1 MQIETR
7 QKVLEELFNSCLAIG
22 ESKGKDYSGEE
33 DALANFKQ
41 NAEALGMTKYQTWA
55 IYFKK
60 HIDAITNSIKS
71 NPENPQVES
80 EPLSERIKD
89 VIVYA
94 GLLYCLLEEKVIL
107 DHSTDYAIKE
117 INDLKYKEGQ
127 ETKGTKSK
135 KCDSNC
141 SDTCGGCSCSNNCK
155 DTEIYYRRKKDG
167 ALMCL
172 EANIEH
178 DIVYFNSDGEPFTF
192 SNYPMS
198 LKRLLKK
205 QKNKL

>member
-7 QKVLEELFNSCLAIG
+7 QKTLEELFESCLAIG
-22 ESKGKDYSGEE
+22 KAKGKDYSGEE

-94 GLLYCLLEEKVIL
+94 GLLHCLLKEDREKVIL
-107 DHSTDYAIKE
+107 DHSSDYTIKA
-117 INDLKYKEGQ
+117 INDFKYKECK
-127 ETKGTKSK
+127 ETIDTKSK

-141 SDTCGGCSCSNNCK
+141 SDTCGGCSC
-155 DTEIYYRRKKDG
+155 
-167 ALMCL
+167 
-172 EANIEH
+172 
-178 DIVYFNSDGEPFTF
+178 
-192 SNYPMS
+192 
-198 LKRLLKK
+198 
-205 QKNKL
+205 